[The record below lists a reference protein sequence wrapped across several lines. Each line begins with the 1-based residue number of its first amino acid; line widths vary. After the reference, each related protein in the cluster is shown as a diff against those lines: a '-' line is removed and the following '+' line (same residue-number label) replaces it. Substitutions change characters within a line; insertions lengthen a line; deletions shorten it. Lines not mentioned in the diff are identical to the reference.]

1 MVYTALLYFYYSYL
15 ITRLYPSLLSNNKSY
30 TKRSVSN
37 GVEQVAESLAALDQD
52 EEDIMSDQISI
63 LTAMSEDEGEE
74 EDEVNIS
81 SSDWTDVEILQW
93 GEWMPQKNHSVEDI
107 QHNMN
112 HKSLTNQDS
121 DKYEDDQ
128 TSTQSTLRSQST
140 SEGLPNVKCGRG
152 RPKKGLSLPEGVSKR
167 ANGNW
172 IVRVQYQGS
181 QRYIGTF
188 PTLEQATLANDIAR
202 GVFEKDEGLELS
214 AEECERNIKLA
225 KEAAWKDV
233 PGKTTPGSGTWTDT
247 EHQQFKQGCIL
258 FGWGNW
264 KDVERVVKTRTNT
277 QIMKHSQHYAKEKA
291 SLDRLH
297 ELHIQGICV
306 GLPAELITQEMS
318 GVEDESTRKESS
330 SKLHVSSD
338 KVSLIEEEEEQ
349 STIQS
354 TPSVSTMQG
363 LSDIKRGRVRPK
375 KMNTIE
381 KKDATTKQGRS
392 KKVISVNLPVLD
404 VKVNNCHDLD
414 GGVSTNGRKRKLSRK
429 LADSLKLVAKKKQP
443 IIDDESKKSPTARAL
458 PQGVCE
464 TPNGTWRVQ
473 VYYQSCL
480 QYIGTFQTLEQ
491 ATLANEIARGMLKK
505 DKGLRL
511 SPEECEQNVKLAKEA
526 ASASC
531 AKRGQGRPKK
541 AKTNEKKGTAKRG
554 RGRPKKVNSTPPA
567 DANRVSAHG
576 RNRKLSKKKADALDF
591 AVEKKK
597 SAKKTRDDQKHTATK
612 QHIESQP
619 QRGGQ
624 LDTCNAIDQASK
636 GSNQRPKK
644 RPAETQ
650 KSSKSS
656 KKVKPNETL
665 NDADKK
671 QVTAAIE
678 AVTTVYG
685 VGVDMQTK
693 LAAAVL
699 RGVTCR
705 PSGKCK

>member
-15 ITRLYPSLLSNNKSY
+15 ITRLYPSLLSNNETNAQS
-30 TKRSVSN
+30 SVSE
-37 GVEQVAESLAALDQD
+37 GIEQVAESLAALDQD

-74 EDEVNIS
+74 EDESNIS

-93 GEWMPQKNHSVEDI
+93 GEWMPQKNHSAEVI

-112 HKSLTNQDS
+112 QKSLTTQDS
-121 DKYEDDQ
+121 DKYEDDH
-128 TSTQSTLRSQST
+128 TSTQSTLSSQST
-140 SEGLPNVKCGRG
+140 AEGLPNVKRDRG
-152 RPKKGLSLPEGVSKR
+152 RPKKSKNVS
-167 ANGNW
+167 N
-172 IVRVQYQGS
+172 S
-181 QRYIGTF
+181 H
-188 PTLEQATLANDIAR
+188 
-202 GVFEKDEGLELS
+202 
-214 AEECERNIKLA
+214 
-225 KEAAWKDV
+225 
-233 PGKTTPGSGTWTDT
+233 WTDT

-330 SKLHVSSD
+330 RKLHVSSD
-338 KVSLIEEEEEQ
+338 KESLIEEEEEQ

-354 TPSVSTMQG
+354 TPSVVSTMQG
-363 LSDIKRGRVRPK
+363 LSNIKRGRGRPK

-392 KKVISVNLPVLD
+392 KKMISVNLPVLD

-511 SPEECEQNVKLAKEA
+511 SPEECEQNVKQAKEA

-554 RGRPKKVNSTPPA
+554 RGHPKKVNSTPPA
-567 DANRVSAHG
+567 GTHHSDANRGVSVHG
-576 RNRKLSKKKADALDF
+576 RNRKLSKKKADTLDF
-591 AVEKKK
+591 AAEKKQP
-597 SAKKTRDDQKHTATK
+597 AKKTRNDQKHTAATK
-612 QHIESQP
+612 QHTESQP
-619 QRGGQ
+619 QRGVPVGI
-624 LDTCNAIDQASK
+624 DTVAVVTEACNAIVQPSK
-636 GSNQRPKK
+636 GSNQHPKK
-644 RPAETQ
+644 RPGETQ
-650 KSSKSS
+650 PSKA

-665 NDADKK
+665 NDVDKK
-671 QVTAAIE
+671 RVTAAIE
-678 AVTTVYG
+678 AVTTAYG

-705 PSGKCK
+705 PSGKCKSELLL

>member
-1 MVYTALLYFYYSYL
+1 VVYTALLYFYYSYL
-15 ITRLYPSLLSNNKSY
+15 ITRLYPSLLSNNETNAQS
-30 TKRSVSN
+30 SVSE
-37 GVEQVAESLAALDQD
+37 GIEQVAESLAALDQD

-74 EDEVNIS
+74 EDESNIS

-93 GEWMPQKNHSVEDI
+93 GEWMPQKNHSAEDI

-128 TSTQSTLRSQST
+128 TSTRSTLRSQST
-140 SEGLPNVKCGRG
+140 SEGLPNVKRGRG

-172 IVRVQYQGS
+172 LVRVQYQGS

-202 GVFEKDEGLELS
+202 DVFEKDEGLELS

-233 PGKTTPGSGTWTDT
+233 PGKTPGSGTWTDT

-330 SKLHVSSD
+330 RKLHVSSD
-338 KVSLIEEEEEQ
+338 KESLIEEEEEQ
-349 STIQS
+349 STIQR
-354 TPSVSTMQG
+354 TPSVVSTMQG
-363 LSDIKRGRVRPK
+363 LSNIKRGRGRPK

-392 KKVISVNLPVLD
+392 KKMISVNLPVLD

-511 SPEECEQNVKLAKEA
+511 SPEECEQNVKQAKEA

-567 DANRVSAHG
+567 YHSDADGGVSAHG
-576 RNRKLSKKKADALDF
+576 RNRKLSKKKADTLDLV
-591 AVEKKK
+591 VEKKK
-597 SAKKTRDDQKHTATK
+597 PDKKTRDDQKHTATK
-612 QHIESQP
+612 PHADTNDQP
-619 QRGGQ
+619 V
-624 LDTCNAIDQASK
+624 NVN
-636 GSNQRPKK
+636 GSNQRPKKK

-650 KSSKSS
+650 KSFKGS
-656 KKVKPNETL
+656 KKVKPNESL
-665 NDADKK
+665 NDAGMKR
-671 QVTAAIE
+671 VNTAIE
-678 AVTTVYG
+678 AVTTTYG

-705 PSGKCK
+705 PSGKCKSELLL

>member
-1 MVYTALLYFYYSYL
+1 MS
-15 ITRLYPSLLSNNKSY
+15 
-30 TKRSVSN
+30 SVSE
-37 GVEQVAESLAALDQD
+37 GIEQVAESLAALDQD

-63 LTAMSEDEGEE
+63 LTAMSEDNDKEE
-74 EDEVNIS
+74 EDKSSIS

-93 GEWMPQKNHSVEDI
+93 GEWMPQKNHSAEDI
-107 QHNMN
+107 QQKMKQ
-112 HKSLTNQDS
+112 KSLQDS

-128 TSTQSTLRSQST
+128 SSKQSTLSSQST
-140 SEGLPNVKCGRG
+140 AEGLPIVKCDKGRSKIS
-152 RPKKGLSLPEGVSKR
+152 KKGSNS
-167 ANGNW
+167 N
-172 IVRVQYQGS
+172 
-181 QRYIGTF
+181 
-188 PTLEQATLANDIAR
+188 
-202 GVFEKDEGLELS
+202 
-214 AEECERNIKLA
+214 
-225 KEAAWKDV
+225 
-233 PGKTTPGSGTWTDT
+233 WTDT

-330 SKLHVSSD
+330 RKLHVSSD
-338 KVSLIEEEEEQ
+338 KESLIEEEEEQ

-354 TPSVSTMQG
+354 TPSVVSTMQG
-363 LSDIKRGRVRPK
+363 LSNIKRGRGRPK

-392 KKVISVNLPVLD
+392 KMISVNLPVLD

-511 SPEECEQNVKLAKEA
+511 SPEECEQNVKQAKEA

-541 AKTNEKKGTAKRG
+541 AKTNEKKDTTNTDTTKRP
-554 RGRPKKVNSTPPA
+554 RGRPKKVNSTPSA
-567 DANRVSAHG
+567 GVHHSDLNGGVSAHG

-591 AVEKKK
+591 AAEKKQP
-597 SAKKTRDDQKHTATK
+597 AKKTRNDQKHTAATK
-612 QHIESQP
+612 QHTESQP
-619 QRGGQ
+619 QRGVPVGI
-624 LDTCNAIDQASK
+624 DTVAVVTEACNAIVQPSK

-650 KSSKSS
+650 KSFKGS
-656 KKVKPNETL
+656 KKVKPNESL
-665 NDADKK
+665 NDADMKR
-671 QVTAAIE
+671 VNTAIE
-678 AVTTVYG
+678 AVTTTYG
-685 VGVDMQTK
+685 VGVDMHTK

-705 PSGKCK
+705 PSGKCKKLHFCYIPIPCLSS